1 MKTSKNHLTKALS
14 VVALLAASTSLAQ
27 AQTELSLWY
36 HGAGSANAEER
47 LVNELVDEFNA
58 SQSDWTVVIETFPQL
73 AYNDAVGAAALAGEL
88 PDILDVDGPVMPNW
102 AWAGYMQPLGI
113 DESVLEGFLPG
124 PIGRWNGEIYSV
136 GLWDAAVAMT
146 TRRSTLERYGIRV
159 PTLEQ
164 PWTGDEFTAA
174 LMTIRDSGDFEYPLD
189 LGMAWRGEWYPYA
202 FSPLLQSFGGDIIDR
217 ETYQSAEGVLNGDEA
232 VAFGEWWQMLFEEN
246 LAPGTS
252 QDAADRDAGLL
263 NGTYA
268 ISWNGNW
275 AARPVVEE
283 FGEDALFLPAPDF
296 GNGSTI
302 GAASWQ
308 FGVSAT
314 SEHPEGALAFIEFA
328 LQDRWFSAFSDGT
341 GLIPPTASA
350 AADSEFYAPGAPLE
364 VFYGLS
370 EAQAL
375 VRPVTPGY
383 IVQARIFEGALAD
396 LANGADVVDA
406 LDAAVDEIESDIE
419 ANNGYG
425 H

>member
-1 MKTSKNHLTKALS
+1 M
-14 VVALLAASTSLAQ
+14 
-27 AQTELSLWY
+27 
-36 HGAGSANAEER
+36 
-47 LVNELVDEFNA
+47 
-58 SQSDWTVVIETFPQL
+58 
-73 AYNDAVGAAALAGEL
+73 
-88 PDILDVDGPVMPNW
+88 
-102 AWAGYMQPLGI
+102 
-113 DESVLEGFLPG
+113 
-124 PIGRWNGEIYSV
+124 
-136 GLWDAAVAMT
+136 
-146 TRRSTLERYGIRV
+146 
-159 PTLEQ
+159 
-164 PWTGDEFTAA
+164 
-174 LMTIRDSGDFEYPLD
+174 
-189 LGMAWRGEWYPYA
+189 
-202 FSPLLQSFGGDIIDR
+202 
-217 ETYQSAEGVLNGDEA
+217 LNGDEA

-396 LANGADVVDA
+396 IANGADVVDA

>member
-174 LMTIRDSGDFEYPLD
+174 LMTIRDSGDFEYPLIS
-189 LGMAWRGEWYPYA
+189 AW
-202 FSPLLQSFGGDIIDR
+202 
-217 ETYQSAEGVLNGDEA
+217 
-232 VAFGEWWQMLFEEN
+232 
-246 LAPGTS
+246 PG
-252 QDAADRDAGLL
+252 AG
-263 NGTYA
+263 NGTPMLSRRCFRA
-268 ISWNGNW
+268 SV
-275 AARPVVEE
+275 ATSSTARPI
-283 FGEDALFLPAPDF
+283 
-296 GNGSTI
+296 S
-302 GAASWQ
+302 
-308 FGVSAT
+308 
-314 SEHPEGALAFIEFA
+314 
-328 LQDRWFSAFSDGT
+328 
-341 GLIPPTASA
+341 PPKAC
-350 AADSEFYAPGAPLE
+350 
-364 VFYGLS
+364 
-370 EAQAL
+370 
-375 VRPVTPGY
+375 
-383 IVQARIFEGALAD
+383 
-396 LANGADVVDA
+396 
-406 LDAAVDEIESDIE
+406 
-419 ANNGYG
+419 
-425 H
+425 